1 MDDGGY
7 REVGYGEVSE
17 FGVLCEFPC
26 LLYDGCWGRVPL
38 EEMRTWDGVP
48 RKREG

>member
-26 LLYDGCWGRVPL
+26 LLYRWLLGKGFV
-38 EEMRTWDGVP
+38 
-48 RKREG
+48 